1 MFQLG
6 DYIVYGNIGVCMV
19 EEVGRVDLPGV
30 LRDRLYYTLQPC
42 YDQRGKIFT
51 PVDNQ
56 KVIMRPVLSRKEA
69 WQLIDEMEKT
79 SLLGIQ
85 NEKKR
90 EEDYRASFQ
99 KCDCRELV
107 KLIKTIYLREQ
118 KRKSEGKKITSQ
130 DERYFHMAQMNLYGE
145 LSVSLGIDREEVKE
159 LIMEKVH

>member
-1 MFQLG
+1 
-6 DYIVYGNIGVCMV
+6 
-19 EEVGRVDLPGV
+19 
-30 LRDRLYYTLQPC
+30 
-42 YDQRGKIFT
+42 
-51 PVDNQ
+51 
-56 KVIMRPVLSRKEA
+56 MRPVLSRKEA
-69 WQLIDEMEKT
+69 LQLIDEMEET
-79 SLLGIQ
+79 NLLGIQ

-145 LSVSLGIDREEVKE
+145 LAVSLGIDREEVKE
-159 LIMEKVH
+159 FIMARMN